1 MDDNNNLVRKALVSL
16 VVETTLLG
24 IGKEMYDKVAH
35 DLYKKYHCYLPDC
48 YEHPE
53 YLKEILEE
61 LYGNASNVIV
71 EKIKNQLEEFSY
83 HESVANFV
91 KILSQ

>member
-1 MDDNNNLVRKALVSL
+1 M
-16 VVETTLLG
+16 ETTLLG
-24 IGKEMYDKVAH
+24 IGKDVYDKVVH
-35 DLYKKYHCYLPDC
+35 DLYKKHHCYLPDC

-53 YLKEILEE
+53 YLKEILQE
-61 LYGNASNVIV
+61 LYGNAHNVVV
-71 EKIKNQLEEFSY
+71 EKIKKQLEEFSN